1 MGMQTLGKDGLLAAR
16 MADPG
21 LSRADAASAG
31 VSRETMPEVVEQ
43 IEIAIKYAGYIDG
56 QRDEIARAAYY
67 ENMRLPTELDYM
79 QVGSMS
85 IEARQKLN
93 KHKPETL
100 GMASRI
106 SGITPATISLLLVY
120 LKKSKFKGFDKS
132 AANDGQKQAA

>member
-1 MGMQTLGKDGLLAAR
+1 LTNSQ
-16 MADPG
+16 
-21 LSRADAASAG
+21 ASAQKAG

-56 QRDEIARAAYY
+56 QKDEIARAAYY

-120 LKKSKFKGFDKS
+120 LKKSKFKGFDKPA